1 MVIVLPRILGYTV
14 DERLKEFRR
23 VKFIEGEPTM
33 EFVPFDS
40 EKGRKLL
47 EVWDKVKELGLVE
60 EAKRKLGEV
69 V

>member
-1 MVIVLPRILGYTV
+1 MVKILPQILGYTV
-14 DERLKEFRR
+14 DERLKEFRK
-23 VKFIEGEPTM
+23 VKFIKGEPTL

-47 EVWDKVKELGLVE
+47 EIWNKVKELGLE
-60 EAKRKLGEV
+60 NEAKRLKEV